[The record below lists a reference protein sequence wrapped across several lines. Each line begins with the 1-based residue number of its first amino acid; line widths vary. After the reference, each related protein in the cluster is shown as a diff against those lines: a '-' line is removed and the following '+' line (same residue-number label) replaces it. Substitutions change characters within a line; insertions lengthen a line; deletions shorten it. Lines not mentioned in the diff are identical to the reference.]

1 MDGLV
6 VEGIVGGQYLV
17 FNDDLIFSE
26 VEFPNAVKNSAAA
39 VQKGNEDVVAVVN
52 KVIKENTD
60 NGNFKKWT
68 DEYSRKAVEN
78 ADKQ

>member
-1 MDGLV
+1 MSADSTLYSMMILCFV
-6 VEGIVGGQYLV
+6 CV
-17 FNDDLIFSE
+17 FSE
-26 VEFPNAVKNSAAA
+26 VEFPNSVKSSAAA

>member
-1 MDGLV
+1 M
-6 VEGIVGGQYLV
+6 
-17 FNDDLIFSE
+17 FSE
-26 VEFPNAVKNSAAA
+26 VEFQNSVKSSAAA